1 MYKKMRFKEKQKIP
15 PSRIK
20 YKQGQLLTRSLK
32 KWLDGAV
39 KKKEID

>member
-1 MYKKMRFKEKQKIP
+1 MMFKDKQKEP
-15 PSRIK
+15 PSKIK

-32 KWLDGAV
+32 KWLDDTV